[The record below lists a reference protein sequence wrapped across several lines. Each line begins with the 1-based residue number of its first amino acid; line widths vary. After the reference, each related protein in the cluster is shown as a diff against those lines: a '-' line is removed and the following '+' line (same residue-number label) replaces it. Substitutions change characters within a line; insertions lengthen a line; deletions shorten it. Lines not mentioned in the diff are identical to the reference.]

1 MLKYVKP
8 EITVKEYRVT
18 EDIATI
24 KEYYYQSGGA
34 EAEVNVSLFEASL
47 MTS

>member
-24 KEYYYQSGGA
+24 KEYYYQSGDS